1 MVEPEQPVKRQALP
15 QPEPSK
21 SELSQ
26 AALAWAE
33 YLYDEYTLETH
44 KQLLSSE
51 QNTTIE
57 EKQQGGEG

>member
-1 MVEPEQPVKRQALP
+1 MVEPQRPISKPALP

-21 SELSQ
+21 RELSQ

-33 YLYDEYTLETH
+33 YLYDECTLEKH